1 MKHGIKQIV
10 ALLLVSVMIIHGTSN
25 AVASVMD
32 SMDQQTTEET
42 TLLEEAETSDTEE
55 VVSEEPGEEDISEKT
70 DGGEESEISDE
81 EKSEETENSVNEEDI
96 SEEDSQS
103 FSLEK
108 NETGINALA
117 LEDEEQSTGS
127 DIIRATP
134 QDYNMSSFITAVSI
148 KAQIDGNWYE
158 VPTGLPEGTTVP
170 KDAPVQ
176 VKISYDPS
184 IKGISFI
191 AGDTISYQLPYN
203 IIPYENQEG
212 NVVDGASVVG
222 NYVIS
227 TDGKIMITLTNE
239 AYLKASNGVLKN
251 GSISFEGH
259 FNSTSWG
266 DGENTRIDFGNVT
279 IEVPIEEDQV
289 VEKGVVNIDKS
300 DPDDKVMYDET
311 RKCYYIRYQ
320 IVVSTPSDNTKV
332 MEDIKVKD
340 IFTTGSDYID
350 TTQIWDVNID
360 GKGDTGAFNT
370 SSLIWTIGNMNKGE
384 THTLAFCVKVKDS
397 IVADGTD
404 SKRTIVNKGEVYSGA
419 DKLNEDTATT
429 NANSGLN
436 IVKSLPNDPAYNPT
450 DGTITY
456 QVTVSAPANNTWTIN
471 NITVEDVFGECK
483 EYVER
488 YVSASSTD
496 DSDTIQSDATNKK
509 LDWTIGPLAPGEE
522 VTLTYTVKIDPKIFV
537 DETGTTTSPAVINRV
552 LRNRATLKVKGEEVG
567 KSNASVTFQ
576 KTWLRKSG
584 EQQDDGRI
592 KFTVTANESTS
603 QMPSLSGNFT
613 FSDRL
618 SGPWVYDGVVEIT
631 RSDGKKFS
639 LNVDGKTSWT
649 WEDTESSND
658 MGYSY
663 TFVYYAR
670 TDGQVIGT
678 PSISNTAGI
687 GIGYGGSTYDHEASW
702 SGTGQSFDA
711 LKKQFDSRNDNIATW
726 TSKIVCNVPAG
737 TVYYDWYQQREG
749 QNEWSIR
756 DDQLASIQIGGA
768 GAGKNYTVERYT
780 EDNKTGFK
788 ITFNEAINASE
799 ENPITITYQTLLNT
813 DDVTA
818 GTAGRYV
825 NRAKLVIN
833 GNEDSARAECS
844 YIKEQRIDKTA
855 GTYDASTGLMT
866 WNIKVNTTGTL
877 AGDAVVTDELPDG
890 LQYVSAEITERGS
903 KATDTTMT
911 PEVNGQNVT
920 MNLGGLVESNDLDAY
935 VTITLTTK
943 VVDEEFLVNNKEKT
957 YENKAVLNYKGETS
971 ESTAQQT
978 INNVSLTKEG
988 IYDKNTAP
996 DIVYTIGINPNGLD
1010 MLKNADTIKITD
1022 TMGEGLMLKTDTLVI
1037 KNTKTGENVPIQN
1050 LVVEGNVFSFD
1061 VPDDQP
1067 LEVTYHAYI
1076 AGEVGAKIEAINTVS
1091 YSGTAMTE
1099 EVGEK
1104 NEIIVSESKATIES
1118 MPGFFILKKDGTT
1131 MENLAGATYRLYE
1144 VTEAGEIGSEA
1155 GVGTSDALGTV
1166 TFAGLD
1172 ADKVY
1177 AFKET
1182 VAPEGY
1188 YIDETNKEY
1197 TYVAFKESAIT
1208 EGMAKLNVNII
1219 QKGIFFERYNYKGE
1233 IEVTKNFYGTAED
1246 GSYYFGLFDADGN
1259 LVTLNGEPAV
1269 KDVRVYNGKVTE
1281 KAVFRG
1287 VPFGTYSVYE
1297 TDSNGVKLTKRSDG
1311 TVVTN
1316 GLKYIVEGEGA
1327 VTVSEDDPK
1336 GNITIT
1342 NTYVPLEVTLKATK
1356 ALKNKDAS
1364 SLKTFS
1370 FNLKGED
1377 VDDTKENTEN
1387 GSITFD
1393 KLTFT
1398 KDDVGTHTYSV
1409 KEIVP
1414 EGVTAVQPQ
1423 KDGITYDLTEYTVEI
1438 TVSHSNTDGLS
1449 VVVKVNGT
1457 EITGTNGVYEL
1468 PQQTKEGETASFVNI
1483 YDVGTSIQFEGTK
1496 TLSGASL
1503 SKDAFSFEITGPNL
1517 KDENGNPVNTLTVG
1531 HEADGTIRYPE
1542 IFYTLAD
1549 LEGDTSRDFEYKIKE
1564 MHAGETIDGI
1574 TYSAA
1579 EYTVVVTVTN
1589 TGTSLSARAATGYS
1603 LTSKNF
1609 VNSYHAEA
1617 TTDISG
1623 VKTLNGAQLQA
1634 GVYRF
1639 RLEETTEDA
1648 EDPYVTSVT
1657 NDANGEFTFQFP
1669 TYTQADDGKIFT
1681 YEITEVNEGK
1691 DGISY
1696 DSTVYVV
1703 TVKVTDNRD
1712 GTLTL
1717 SKSIRVKNGET
1728 EVGNITFTN
1737 GFNGSVELTKTNG
1750 KSGADYQVLSGAVFR
1765 LYKVTS
1771 DPASP
1776 DTVGDYTTDANGKIS
1791 VNNLVE
1797 GTYYFVEV
1805 TPPAGYKIV
1814 TDENGAPVHY
1824 IFNIGPNGGN
1834 AVVHANITAG
1844 NEQKLGTLKLEKKD
1858 ADGDKSLQGAEFTLY
1873 KDGEEYQTGLTT
1885 DADGIISVQSLPW
1898 GDYYFVETKPA
1909 DGYVLDNTPTETVTI
1924 NAAYV
1929 DGEIQTVEKN
1939 NDSTKFEFAKID
1951 AETGELVEGAE
1962 LELRDSNGELIEAWT
1977 SEKNSHKIEAVLIV
1991 GETYTLQEV
2000 TPPDGYAFAEP
2011 VTFTVENKSE
2021 WITIKMEDKP
2031 TDVSIT
2037 KTDITDDKELPGAE
2051 LEVRDKETNELID
2064 SWTSTDEAHE
2074 IVGKLIVG
2082 KTYILKE
2089 TVAPTGYSY
2098 ITTDIEFTINND
2110 GTITTEAPTTT
2121 DEDGNPTGILA
2132 QDSRLWFC
2140 VDKISV
2146 TSQSEVKGA
2155 ELTVYDKETG
2165 KEITKW
2171 VSDGEAAHNF
2181 GEYLTAGKDYILRET
2196 IAPDGYT
2203 YISDT
2208 EFRVNRDGTIETLLN
2223 KTIDLNGNDIY
2234 LVEDDLTRIIVE
2246 KVDEDGNPVKKA
2258 RMAIVDAETG
2268 ELIREWITDGE
2279 EKEITGKLIAGRTYR
2294 LVELEAPKGFVIA
2307 QDIEFTVP
2315 KEAETVE
2322 IRMVDLEDNGK
2333 NVGKTVSVKTGDT
2346 AGTGRYIFLMAAAV
2360 LCMVFT
2366 GVRKKS
2372 KQ

>member
-1 MKHGIKQIV
+1 MV
-10 ALLLVSVMIIHGTSN
+10 AFLLVSIIIIHGTPTV
-25 AVASVMD
+25 VASAID
-32 SMDQQTTEET
+32 SMNLQTEEET
-42 TLLEEAETSDTEE
+42 TLLEEEPETSDTEE
-55 VVSEEPGEEDISEKT
+55 IVSEEPGEEDTSEKT
-70 DGGEESEISDE
+70 DEEEVSEISGE
-81 EKSEETENSVNEEDI
+81 EKSEETENTENEEDI
-96 SEEDSQS
+96 GEEDSEV
-103 FSLEK
+103 FSLKKDESDVS
-108 NETGINALA
+108 TLA
-117 LEDEEQSTGS
+117 LEDEEQTTDS
-127 DIIRATP
+127 DTIRETP
-134 QDYNMSSFITAVSI
+134 QDFDMSPFITAVSI
-148 KAQIDGNWYE
+148 KAQIDGAWYD
-158 VPTGLPEGTTVP
+158 VSAGLPEGTTVP
-170 KDAPVQ
+170 KNAPVQ

-184 IKGISFI
+184 QKNISFI
-191 AGDTISYQLPYN
+191 AGDTISYQLPHN
-203 IIPYENQEG
+203 ITPYENQAS

-227 TDGKIMITLTNE
+227 TDGMITITLTNE

-251 GSISFEGH
+251 GTISFEGH
-259 FNSTSWG
+259 FNGSSWG
-266 DGENTRIDFGNVT
+266 GGGNTEIDFGNVT
-279 IEVPIEEDQV
+279 IEVPIEEDKV

-300 DPDDKVMYDET
+300 DPDNKVMYDQT
-311 RKCYYIRYQ
+311 KGWYYIRYQ

-332 MEDIKVKD
+332 MKNIVVKD
-340 IFTTGSDYID
+340 TFTTGLNYVD
-350 TTQIWDVNID
+350 TAQIWDVNVD
-360 GKGDTGAFNT
+360 KGNFDTST
-370 SSLIWTIGNMNKGE
+370 LIWTIGDMDKGE
-384 THTLAFCVKVKDS
+384 THTLTFCVKVKDS
-397 IVADGTD
+397 IASEGTD
-404 SKRTIVNKGEVYSGA
+404 SKRTIVNKGEVYSGE
-419 DKLNEDTATT
+419 DNLNEDTATT
-429 NANSGLN
+429 NANAGLN
-436 IVKSLPNDPAYNPT
+436 IVKSLPNEPAYNPA

-456 QVTVSAPANNTWTIN
+456 KVTVSAPENNTWTIN
-471 NITVEDVFGECK
+471 DITVDDVFGECK
-483 EYVER
+483 EYVVSYE
-488 YVSASSTD
+488 SASSTD
-496 DSDTIQSDATNKK
+496 TTDGIVSNDTNKT
-509 LDWTIGPLAPGEE
+509 LRWTIGSLAPGESA
-522 VTLTYTVKIDPKIFV
+522 TLTYKVKIDPKIFV
-537 DETGTTTSPAVINRV
+537 DETNTTTSPAVINRV
-552 LRNRATLKVKGEEVG
+552 LRNKATLKVKGEKVG
-567 KSNASVTFQ
+567 ESNASVTFQ
-576 KTWLRKSG
+576 KTWLRKNG
-584 EQQDDGRI
+584 EIQEDGRI
-592 KFTVTANESTS
+592 KFTVIANEPTD

-613 FSDRL
+613 FTDRL
-618 SGPWVYDGVVEIT
+618 SGPWVYDGEVQIT
-631 RSDGKKFS
+631 RSDGENFS
-639 LNVDGKTSWT
+639 LDIDGKTSWT

-663 TFVYYAR
+663 TFVYYAK
-670 TDGQVIGT
+670 TNGQVIGT

-687 GIGYGGSTYDHEASW
+687 GICYGGGTYDHEASW
-702 SGTGQSFDA
+702 GGTGQNFDA
-711 LKKQFDSRNDNIATW
+711 LKKQFNSRNDNIATW
-726 TSKIVCNVPAG
+726 TSKIVCDVPAG

-756 DDQLASIQIGGA
+756 DDQLNSIQIGGA

-788 ITFNEAINASE
+788 ITFNEDIKASE

-813 DDVTA
+813 DGVTA

-833 GNEDSARAECS
+833 GNEDSARAECT
-844 YIKEQRIDKTA
+844 YIKEQRINKTA
-855 GTYDASTGLMT
+855 GSYDASTGLMT

-877 AGDAVVTDELPDG
+877 AGEAVVTDELPDG
-890 LQYVSAEITERGS
+890 LQYVSAEITDRGS

-911 PEVNGQNVT
+911 PEVNGQMVT
-920 MNLGGLVESNDLDAY
+920 MKLGGLVESNDLDAY

-957 YENKAVLNYKGETS
+957 YENKAVLDYKGETS

-978 INNVSLTKEG
+978 IKNISLTKEG

-996 DIVYTIGINPNGLD
+996 DIVYTIGINPNGQD
-1010 MLKNADTIKITD
+1010 MLKNVDTIRITD
-1022 TMGEGLMLKTDTLVI
+1022 KMGEGLMLKTDTLTI
-1037 KNTKTGENVPIQN
+1037 KNTRTGENIPIQN
-1050 LVVEGNVFSFD
+1050 LVVDGNVFSFD

-1076 AGEVGAKIEAINTVS
+1076 AGEVGSKIEAINTVS
-1091 YSGTAMTE
+1091 YSGSGMTE

-1118 MPGFFILKKDGTT
+1118 MPGFFILKKDGAT
-1131 MENLAGATYRLYE
+1131 MENLAGATFRLYE
-1144 VTEAGEIGSEA
+1144 VDANGKVSKE
-1155 GVGTSDALGTV
+1155 VDVQQSDAMGTV

-1172 ADKVY
+1172 NEKVY
-1177 AFKET
+1177 AFNET
-1182 VAPEGY
+1182 EAPEGY
-1188 YIDETNKEY
+1188 YIDKTNGEF

-1208 EGMAKLNVNII
+1208 EGMAGLNVNII

-1246 GSYYFGLFDADGN
+1246 GSYYFGLFDTDGN
-1259 LVTLNGEPAV
+1259 LVTLNEEPAV
-1269 KDVRVYNGKVTE
+1269 KAVRVYNGKVTE

-1316 GLKYIVEGEGA
+1316 GLKYIVEGEGT
-1327 VTVSEDDPK
+1327 VTVSEDAPK
-1336 GNITIT
+1336 DSINIT

-1364 SLKTFS
+1364 SLKSFS
-1370 FNLKGED
+1370 FNLKGD
-1377 VDDTKENTEN
+1377 GVDDTKENTEN

-1409 KEIVP
+1409 KEVVP
-1414 EGVTAVQPQ
+1414 EGVTAAQPE

-1438 TVSHSNTDGLS
+1438 TVSHSDADGLS
-1449 VVVKVNGT
+1449 MVVKVDGMVIN
-1457 EITGTNGVYEL
+1457 GTNGVYEL

-1483 YDVGTSIQFEGTK
+1483 YDVDTSIQFEGTK

-1503 SKDAFSFEITGPNL
+1503 SEDEFSFEITGPNL
-1517 KDENGNPVNTLTVG
+1517 KDEDGNPVDTLTIG
-1531 HEADGTIRYPE
+1531 HEANGTIKYPE

-1549 LEGDTSRDFEYKIKE
+1549 LEGDTSRDFEYTIKE
-1564 MHAGETIDGI
+1564 IHAGEKIDGI
-1574 TYSAA
+1574 TYSDA

-1603 LTSKNF
+1603 LTGKNF

-1639 RLEETTEDA
+1639 RLKETTEDA
-1648 EDPYVTSVT
+1648 ENPYVISAT
-1657 NDANGEFTFQFP
+1657 NDANGEFTLQFP
-1669 TYTQADDGKIFT
+1669 TYTQADGGKIFT

-1691 DGISY
+1691 EGISY

-1717 SKSIRVKNGET
+1717 KKSIRVKNGET
-1728 EVGNITFTN
+1728 EVENITFTN

-1765 LYKVTS
+1765 LYKVTG

-1776 DTVGDYTTDANGKIS
+1776 DTIGNYTTDENGKIT

-1844 NEQKLGTLKLEKKD
+1844 NEQKLGTLKLKKKNI
-1858 ADGDKSLQGAEFTLY
+1858 DGDKTLKGAEFTLY
-1873 KDGEEYQTGLTT
+1873 KDGKEYQTGLTT

-1898 GDYYFVETKPA
+1898 GNYYFVETKPA
-1909 DGYVLDNTPTETVTI
+1909 DGYVLDDTPTEKVTI

-1939 NDSTKFEFAKID
+1939 NDSTKFKFAKID
-1951 AETGELVEGAE
+1951 SETGELVEGAK
-1962 LELRDSNGELIEAWT
+1962 LELIDSNGELIEAWT
-1977 SEKNSHKIEAVLIV
+1977 SEKNYHKIEAVLIV

-2000 TPPDGYAFAEP
+2000 TPPDGYAYAEP

-2021 WITIKMEDKP
+2021 EITVEMEDKP
-2031 TDVSIT
+2031 TIISIT
-2037 KTDITDDKELPGAE
+2037 KIDITDDEELPGAE
-2051 LEVRDKETNELID
+2051 MEVRDKETNELID
-2064 SWTSTDEAHE
+2064 SWTSTDKAHE

-2082 KTYILKE
+2082 KAYILKE

-2098 ITTDIEFTINND
+2098 ITTDIEFTVNDD
-2110 GTITTEAPTTT
+2110 GTIATEALTTT
-2121 DEDGNPTGILA
+2121 DEDGNPTGLLV
-2132 QDSRLWFC
+2132 QDSRLSFY
-2140 VDKISV
+2140 VDKIDV
-2146 TSQSEVKGA
+2146 TNKNEIIGA

-2165 KEITKW
+2165 KEIAKW
-2171 VSDGEAAHNF
+2171 ISDGGGAYNF
-2181 GEYLTAGKDYILRET
+2181 GKYLTAGKDYILRET
-2196 IAPDGYT
+2196 IAPDGYS
-2203 YISDT
+2203 YVSDT
-2208 EFRVNRDGTIETLLN
+2208 EFRVNRDGTIETLLD
-2223 KTIDLNGNDIY
+2223 KTTDANGNDIY

-2246 KVDEDGNPVKKA
+2246 KIDEDGNPVKKA
-2258 RMAIVDAETG
+2258 KMAIVDAETG
-2268 ELIREWITDGE
+2268 EVIREWITDGE
-2279 EKEITGKLIAGRTYR
+2279 EIEIIGTLIAGKTYR
-2294 LVELEAPKGFVIA
+2294 LVELEAPKGYVIA

-2315 KEAETVE
+2315 KEAGTVE
-2322 IRMVDLEDNGK
+2322 IRMIDLEDNGK
-2333 NVGKTVSVKTGDT
+2333 NVGKTVSVRTGDT
-2346 AGTGRYIFLMAAAV
+2346 AGTGLYILLMVSAV

-2366 GVRKKS
+2366 AAVKKRKE
-2372 KQ
+2372 